1 MKGLIIKD
9 LLQLKSYKKNLLYSF
24 IIYSFLIIS
33 QKEAFDIITVGTIM
47 ITLLFSML
55 TLATFSYDE
64 KNHADRYILSFPLTR
79 KEIILS
85 KYFLSIIMI
94 VLGSLLGGTLSCI
107 LSWIKLNELPNF
119 ENLFS
124 TILGG
129 MVGISLIQAI
139 QIPCIYR
146 FGSEKGR
153 MQIYIIALLIGA
165 MGGIIHAL
173 VPNLTIDFS
182 KIERWFPIIC
192 LTSII
197 LFYLISYYITCKIYQ
212 KKEV

>member
-33 QKEAFDIITVGTIM
+33 QKEASDIITVGTIM

-94 VLGSLLGGTLSCI
+94 VLGALLGGTLSCI
-107 LSWIKLNELPNF
+107 LSWIRLNELPNF

-153 MQIYIIALLIGA
+153 MQIYIIALLI
-165 MGGIIHAL
+165 
-173 VPNLTIDFS
+173 
-182 KIERWFPIIC
+182 
-192 LTSII
+192 
-197 LFYLISYYITCKIYQ
+197 
-212 KKEV
+212 